1 MRFRMLVLS
10 FLLALSTAAGVAPR
24 PAYAAAV
31 PHTAVLLAD
40 LPKVDVDVDVHK
52 KHNDWY
58 RNPVIVGL
66 GAAVVVLL
74 IVIAARR

>member
-1 MRFRMLVLS
+1 MRIRMLILS
-10 FLLALSTAAGVAPR
+10 LLLALGVASTTPR
-24 PAYAAAV
+24 LAYAGAV
-31 PHTAVLLAD
+31 PRTAVLLAD

-52 KHNDWY
+52 RHSDWY